1 MQIASFDS
9 SDQLNSPFFVIV
21 FLLNE
26 EILERNL
33 CVTYAEFAFIMAFLP
48 IKFKDLCA
56 MYLSN
61 LEMAQPETQLIIS
74 VKSHFTT

>member
-33 CVTYAEFAFIMAFLP
+33 CVTYAEFAFIMEFLP
-48 IKFKDLCA
+48 IKFKDMCA
-56 MYLSN
+56 MYLSRDYY
-61 LEMAQPETQLIIS
+61 I
-74 VKSHFTT
+74 

>member
-1 MQIASFDS
+1 MQIVSFDS
-9 SDQLNSPFFVIV
+9 SDLLNSPFFVIV
-21 FLLNE
+21 LLLNE
-26 EILERNL
+26 NAIFES
-33 CVTYAEFAFIMAFLP
+33 CVTYAEFAFTMAFLP